1 MSFTLEEIKAERC
14 RRSFY
19 YFFLEFWDTIEA
31 VEFKD
36 NWHIKYIC
44 DELQAIYERWE
55 RGESQQDTIINV
67 PPGSSKSTIC
77 TQLYPAWLWI
87 KNPSIRIISSSYSA
101 TLSTAHAVKSR
112 NCITSDKYQLYFSKQ
127 VKIKTGEDNKT
138 NYKNTKMGERY
149 VTSTGSAV
157 TGMHADFILI
167 DDPVNP
173 EQAQSDAQRKAA
185 NDHIGSTLS
194 TRKTDKQRTV
204 TILIMQRLHEKDPTG
219 VALKSGSV
227 NHICIPGTLSKEVQ
241 PPELASKYV
250 DGLMDPVRLG
260 PDALAKLKRDLGSY
274 AYAGQVMQTPSP
286 EGGGQIKKAWFGK
299 IGYDEFKKI
308 QAGNPINFVLDTAY
322 TEKQDNDP
330 TAIMATC
337 YVSPNLYIL
346 NSTQVWKEF
355 PELLTF
361 VRGYIAQHGYNGS
374 SRIMV
379 EPKASGKSVV
389 QALKKTELNIFEL
402 PAPTDDKQTRVS
414 AASPFME
421 SGRVILVEG
430 QWNDSFLGECTA
442 FPMGEHD
449 DQVDNLVNA
458 IQSSNKNVNIVVI

>member
-1 MSFTLEEIKAERC
+1 MRFSREDIEAELC

-19 YFFLEFWDTIEA
+19 YFFCEFWGTIEA
-31 VEFKD
+31 VELKD

-44 DELQAIYERWE
+44 DELQAVYEAWE
-55 RGESQQDTIINV
+55 LGESQQDLIINV

-87 KNPSIRIISSSYSA
+87 KNPSIRIISSSYAA

-127 VKIKTGEDNKT
+127 VKIKSGEDNKT

-173 EQAQSDAQRKAA
+173 EQAQSETQRAAA
-185 NDHIGSTLS
+185 NEHISSTLA
-194 TRKTDKQRTV
+194 TRKTDKSRSV

-219 VALKSGSV
+219 VRLKEGGV
-227 NHICIPGTLSKEVQ
+227 KHICLPGTLSDKVN
-241 PPELASKYV
+241 PPELAKKYV
-250 DGLMDPVRLG
+250 DGYMDPIRLG
-260 PDALAKLKRDLGSY
+260 PEALEKLRKQLGSY
-274 AYAGQVMQTPSP
+274 AFAGQIGQVPSP
-286 EGGGQIKKAWFGK
+286 EGGGQLKKVWFGK
-299 IGYDEFKKI
+299 IGYDEFKRVRTS
-308 QAGNPINFVLDTAY
+308 QAINFILDTAY
-322 TEKQDNDP
+322 TEKQTNDP
-330 TAIMATC
+330 TAIMTVC
-337 YVSPNLYIL
+337 YVAPNLYIL
-346 NSTQVWKEF
+346 DSTQVWKEF
-355 PELLTF
+355 PDLIKF
-361 VRGYIAQHGYNGS
+361 IVSYVNQHGYNGN

-389 QALKKTELNIFEL
+389 QSLKQTELNIFEL

-414 AASPFME
+414 AQSAFIE

-430 QWNDSFLGECTA
+430 QWNDNFLGECAA

-458 IQSSNKNVNIVVI
+458 IMFSNKSVNIVII

>member
-1 MSFTLEEIKAERC
+1 VRFSREDIEAELC

-19 YFFLEFWDTIEA
+19 YFFIEFWPTIEA
-31 VEFKD
+31 VELKD

-44 DELQAIYERWE
+44 DQLQACYEAWE
-55 RGESQQDTIINV
+55 RGESQQDIVINV

-77 TQLYPAWLWI
+77 TQLFPAWLWI
-87 KNPSIRIISSSYSA
+87 KNPAIRIISSSYAA

-112 NCITSDKYQLYFSKQ
+112 NCITSDKYKLYFSKQ

-173 EQAQSDAQRKAA
+173 EQAQSEAQRNAA
-185 NDHIGSTLS
+185 NEHISSTLA
-194 TRKTDKQRTV
+194 TRKTDKSRSV

-219 VALKSGSV
+219 VRLKEGGV
-227 NHICIPGTLSKEVQ
+227 KHICIPATLSDKVN

-260 PDALAKLKRDLGSY
+260 HDALDRLRKQLGSY
-274 AYAGQVMQTPSP
+274 SYAGQIGQTPSP
-286 EGGGQIKKAWFGK
+286 EGGGQLKKAWFGR
-299 IGYDEFKKI
+299 IGYDEFKKLRSS
-308 QAGNPINFVLDTAY
+308 QPVNFVLDTAY
-322 TEKQDNDP
+322 TEKQTNDP
-330 TAIMATC
+330 TAIMAIC
-337 YVSPNLYIL
+337 YISPHLYIID
-346 NSTQVWKEF
+346 STQVWKEF
-355 PELLTF
+355 PDLIKF
-361 VRGYIAQHGYNGS
+361 IGSYVQQHGYSSG

-389 QALKKTELNIFEL
+389 QEIKKTELNIYEL
-402 PAPTDDKQTRVS
+402 PPPKDDKTTRVS
-414 AASPFME
+414 SVSAQIEA
-421 SGRVILVEG
+421 GKVILVDG
-430 QWNDSFLGECTA
+430 QWNDNFLGECAA

-458 IQSSNKNVNIVVI
+458 IQQANRSVNIVII